1 MKRSK
6 LFVKIISVLMVI
18 STLIIL
24 YGFNFNSIAFDR
36 GLYKEEFSKYN
47 VYTNLENYDAE
58 KINDEVLNYLKNG
71 KNNNI
76 IENDF
81 FNEREKQH
89 LLDVRNLVQGVL
101 SIYYF
106 SITLFLLS
114 TIILFLL
121 MNFNFR
127 GISRRLLVILAF
139 GSLLAFLGA
148 GLAYLPSS
156 LNFDFAFDAFH
167 KTFFSPGTYLFNP
180 EFENIVVLYPENLFL
195 DLLFRIIFSI
205 IFSSGML
212 FFISATLFFIFFKQN
227 FPNFPKNFP
236 SRKEKNKSFKYYF
249 RNKLNLNFR
258 NLSKTKK

>member
-1 MKRSK
+1 MKQSE
-6 LFVKIISVLMVI
+6 LFVKVISVLMVI
-18 STLIIL
+18 SIPIVL
-24 YGFNFNSIAFDR
+24 YGFIFNSTAFDR

-47 VYTNLENYDAE
+47 VYNNLKYYDAE
-58 KINDEVLNYLKNG
+58 KINDEVLDYLTNG
-71 KNNNI
+71 KNNNL

-89 LLDVRNLVQGVL
+89 LLDVKRLIQGVL

-114 TIILFLL
+114 AIILFLL
-121 MNFNFR
+121 MNFNFID
-127 GISRRLLVILAF
+127 ISKKLLIILAF
-139 GSLLAFLGA
+139 GSLLALLGA

-156 LNFDFAFDAFH
+156 LNFDFTFNMFH

-180 EFENIVVLYPENLFL
+180 EFEGIVVLYPENLFL

-212 FFISATLFFIFFKQN
+212 FFISATLFFIFFKRN

-236 SRKEKNKSFKYYF
+236 SI
-249 RNKLNLNFR
+249 KL
-258 NLSKTKK
+258 KKQKL

>member
-1 MKRSK
+1 MKQSE
-6 LFVKIISVLMVI
+6 LFVKIISVLMII
-18 STLIIL
+18 STPIIL
-24 YGFNFNSIAFDR
+24 CGFNFNSIAFER
-36 GLYKEEFSKYN
+36 GLYKEEFSKYD
-47 VYTNLENYDAE
+47 VYNNLEDYDAK
-58 KINDEVLNYLKNG
+58 KINDEVLNYLKSG
-71 KNNNI
+71 KNKDLI
-76 IENDF
+76 QNDF

-106 SITLFLLS
+106 SIISFLLS
-114 TIILFLL
+114 IMLLFLL
-121 MNFNFR
+121 MNFNFELILKKLLI
-127 GISRRLLVILAF
+127 ISTF

-180 EFENIVVLYPENLFL
+180 EFEGIVVLYPENLFL
-195 DLLFRIIFSI
+195 DLLAKIIFNT

-212 FFISATLFFIFFKQN
+212 FFISATLFFIFFKRN

-236 SRKEKNKSFKYYF
+236 SRKPKKQ
-249 RNKLNLNFR
+249 KL
-258 NLSKTKK
+258 

>member
-1 MKRSK
+1 MKQSE
-6 LFVKIISVLMVI
+6 LFVKIISVLMII
-18 STLIIL
+18 STPIIL

-36 GLYKEEFSKYN
+36 GLYKEEFSKYD
-47 VYTNLENYDAE
+47 VYNNLEDYDAK
-58 KINDEVLNYLKNG
+58 KINDEVLNYLKSG
-71 KNNNI
+71 KNKDLI
-76 IENDF
+76 QNDF

-106 SITLFLLS
+106 SIISFLLS
-114 TIILFLL
+114 IMLLFLL
-121 MNFNFR
+121 MNFNFELILKKLLI
-127 GISRRLLVILAF
+127 ISTF

-180 EFENIVVLYPENLFL
+180 EFEGIVVLYPENLFL

-212 FFISATLFFIFFKQN
+212 FFISATLFFIFFKRNFQN
-227 FPNFPKNFP
+227 SPKNFP
-236 SRKEKNKSFKYYF
+236 SRKAKKQ
-249 RNKLNLNFR
+249 KL
-258 NLSKTKK
+258 